1 MIKQLMWVGAGGF
14 VGAILRY
21 LISGWGNAILQNNFP
36 VGTFIVNIVGCL
48 VLGILYGISTP
59 LLNYPNLRL
68 FLATGLLGALTTF
81 STFSLETI
89 TLLQGGDLLK
99 AGTNVVL
106 SIVIGLL
113 AGLAGIAIGR
123 YVIT

>member
-106 SIVIGLL
+106 SI
-113 AGLAGIAIGR
+113 
-123 YVIT
+123 

>member
-1 MIKQLMWVGAGGF
+1 M
-14 VGAILRY
+14 
-21 LISGWGNAILQNNFP
+21 
-36 VGTFIVNIVGCL
+36 VNMVGCL
-48 VLGILYGISTP
+48 LLGVMYGVSTP
-59 LLNYPNLRL
+59 LIHYPNLRL

-89 TLLQGGDLLK
+89 TLLQGGDLMR
-99 AGTNVVL
+99 AGANIVL

-113 AGLAGIAIGR
+113 AGLAGIAFGR